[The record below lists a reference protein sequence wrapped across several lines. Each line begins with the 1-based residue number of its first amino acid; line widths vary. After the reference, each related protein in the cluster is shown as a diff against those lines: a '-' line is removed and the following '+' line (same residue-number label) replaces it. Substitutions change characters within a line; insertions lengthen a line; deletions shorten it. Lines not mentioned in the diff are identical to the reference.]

1 MGTNVRAKISKKNPY
16 WISKHRFYELK
27 HYCLQYDEWR
37 RTKKDLESV
46 LIAHA
51 NRVKLRIDSEWSDPT
66 GNLAVRIHE
75 LDAKMQQIEDI
86 IMVVDTFL
94 AKYMFVAVTKGMSYT
109 YLKMQM
115 NIPCSKEYYYKRY
128 RQFWW
133 TLSNERDK
141 EATT

>member
-1 MGTNVRAKISKKNPY
+1 MGTNIRAKISKKNPY

-37 RTKKDLESV
+37 REKKDLESV
-46 LIAHA
+46 LIANA
-51 NRVKLRIDSEWSDPT
+51 NRVKLRIGSEWADPT

-75 LDAKMQQIEDI
+75 LDTRMQQIEDI
-86 IMVVDTFL
+86 IVRIDPFL

-133 TLSNERDK
+133 TLSNEKDK
-141 EATT
+141 EAIT